1 MSATDAAAHG
11 LAAISVYLRN
21 DAAPE
26 AWPETDDDALAALA
40 DAAAGRGLLV
50 SALSPSRRCAILRGG
65 RPALLDFLATM
76 DAPLAARIAG
86 VFGPDDNDRAPPVP
100 CIGAVAGDGDMPAV
114 LGAALP
120 PGDGAGHCVGL
131 LGLGGGIDH
140 AALAAGYAALGIA
153 PPDRPPHV
161 VAVDAARVAPEPG
174 QGPLLPMLLLL
185 AALVPRAKLVVYVA
199 PPTTRGWIDA
209 LSAAIHDAD
218 NRPSVLCCGWRLPDP
233 PPLAATLA
241 AQAAALLVRLALP
254 EPGRQGTATLA
265 SGQPGHAWGGAAIDA
280 ALDAAALLRQA
291 APPPG
296 VAAMPAMPAPPRPHF
311 DALTVADPPAD
322 AGHAAFVAYDT
333 DRYPGP
339 PAASALPM
347 AWGLLPGSMAQDI
360 AAGGGA
366 VWALSGIP
374 VPGGVALYR
383 WTPAGWLP
391 AQAGGTALAVDAQGR
406 PWLADALGT
415 LLRFTGNDWRIVGSG
430 VHDVALDGA
439 GGVWALSGERHADGR
454 AVLHRPP
461 PENDDT
467 DAEWPDWTRDAMRA
481 ERIAVAPDGT
491 PWIVTGSGAALRR
504 DGAAWLRAEGIA
516 DRIAVAR
523 DGSVFAITPH
533 ALVAVGRVAG
543 DDDEAVVDAGA
554 ERDRGA

>member
-1 MSATDAAAHG
+1 
-11 LAAISVYLRN
+11 
-21 DAAPE
+21 
-26 AWPETDDDALAALA
+26 
-40 DAAAGRGLLV
+40 
-50 SALSPSRRCAILRGG
+50 
-65 RPALLDFLATM
+65 
-76 DAPLAARIAG
+76 
-86 VFGPDDNDRAPPVP
+86 
-100 CIGAVAGDGDMPAV
+100 
-114 LGAALP
+114 
-120 PGDGAGHCVGL
+120 
-131 LGLGGGIDH
+131 
-140 AALAAGYAALGIA
+140 
-153 PPDRPPHV
+153 
-161 VAVDAARVAPEPG
+161 
-174 QGPLLPMLLLL
+174 
-185 AALVPRAKLVVYVA
+185 
-199 PPTTRGWIDA
+199 
-209 LSAAIHDAD
+209 
-218 NRPSVLCCGWRLPDP
+218 
-233 PPLAATLA
+233 
-241 AQAAALLVRLALP
+241 
-254 EPGRQGTATLA
+254 
-265 SGQPGHAWGGAAIDA
+265 
-280 ALDAAALLRQA
+280 
-291 APPPG
+291 
-296 VAAMPAMPAPPRPHF
+296 MPAMPAPPRPHF

-504 DGAAWLRAEGIA
+504 DGAAWLHEAENVRDIAFDSHGRVWVVSLRGSRLYRRDAAGQGWRRAEGIA